1 MEKKRIGDLLK
12 DEGIITDQ
20 EIGLALKEQRAT
32 RERVGDVLLRLGMV
46 TQTELA
52 QAIAKQSSIEF
63 LELRNYTPPRRP

>member
-20 EIGLALKEQRAT
+20 EIGLSLKEQRAT
-32 RERVGDVLLRLGMV
+32 GERVGDILLRLGLV

-52 QAIAKQSSIEF
+52 QAVAKQSGLEF
-63 LELRNYTPPRRP
+63 LELTNYTPP